1 VERRRVAYQGEG
13 WGLCRQRGAGQDRL
27 VMSDGS
33 DRLVFRDP
41 DTFTATGGVLRQLS
55 PV

>member
-1 VERRRVAYQGEG
+1 
-13 WGLCRQRGAGQDRL
+13 
-27 VMSDGS
+27 MSDGS